1 MSQIGLVLGGGGITG
16 ASFQIATLMA
26 LEMACDWEASEA
38 DLVVGTSGG
47 AYVAALVRSRRLD
60 LDSLVRPGED
70 RRAVAERIRR
80 QVFVPEPGLS
90 MARWLRH
97 GVIPSLRR
105 PGISAIMGSP
115 ARYSP
120 RGIAAWV
127 REQVG
132 DMADGWPPE
141 PTVIT
146 AYDLSER
153 GRIAFGSVTAPMVGI
168 AEAVAA
174 SSAIPLLFHPYSIGG
189 RAYVDGGVASGT
201 HLDLVLR
208 SSRPLDLIIVIVP
221 MAAETG
227 RNRAWP
233 HERLL
238 DRVGRR
244 SLEQEMAQVA
254 AEWPDTDMLVLCPP
268 PAVLMEMRPNPMA
281 AEAAIPT
288 FVRILSAMKRKL
300 AEHDV
305 WEVLHRHLTAPRTE
319 AVL

>member
-1 MSQIGLVLGGGGITG
+1 MSRIGLVLGGGGITG
-16 ASFQIATLMA
+16 ASFQMATLMA
-26 LEMACDWEASEA
+26 LERACDWEASEA

-47 AYVAALVRSRRLD
+47 AYVAALVRTRRLD
-60 LDSLVRPGED
+60 IDSLVRPGKG
-70 RRAVAERIRR
+70 RRAVEERIRR

-97 GVIPSLRR
+97 GVIPSLRQ
-105 PGISAIMGSP
+105 PGVTAIMGSP

-132 DMADGWPPE
+132 DMGDGWPPQ

-189 RAYVDGGVASGT
+189 GVCRRRDGVG
-201 HLDLVLR
+201 D
-208 SSRPLDLIIVIVP
+208 SSRSRPGERTAPGPDHVIAP
-221 MAAETG
+221 MAAATG

-244 SLEQEMAQVA
+244 SLEQEMARVA
-254 AEWPDTDMLVLCPP
+254 TEWPDTDMLVLYPP

-281 AEAAIPT
+281 AEAAVPT
-288 FVRILSAMKRKL
+288 FVRTLSAMKRKL

-305 WEVLHRHLTAPRTE
+305 WEVLHRHLAAPRTE